1 MQWKDNRQENTIS
14 FERLSIGDVFVDM
27 ASDSIFIKTETH
39 IGFDVC
45 NDCSQEFDN
54 KDQVE
59 VRRATL
65 VLD

>member
-1 MQWKDNRQENTIS
+1 MEWKDNRHETIIS

-27 ASDSIFIKTETH
+27 ASDSIFIKIETNT
-39 IGFDVC
+39 GFDVC
-45 NDCSQEFDN
+45 NDCLQEFDD

-59 VRRATL
+59 VRKATL

>member
-1 MQWKDNRQENTIS
+1 MDWKDNRHGNIMI
-14 FERLSIGDVFVDM
+14 FEDLSIGDVFIDM
-27 ASDSIFIKTETH
+27 ASNSIFIKTETNM
-39 IGFDVC
+39 GFDVC
-45 NDCSQEFDN
+45 NDCSQEFNN